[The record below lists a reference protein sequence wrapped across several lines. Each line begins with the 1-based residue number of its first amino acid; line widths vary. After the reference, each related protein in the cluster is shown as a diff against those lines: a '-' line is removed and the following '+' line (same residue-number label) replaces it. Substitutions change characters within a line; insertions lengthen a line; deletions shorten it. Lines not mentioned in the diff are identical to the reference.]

1 MCSGPGGKTAVLG
14 AEALE
19 AGAQV
24 VAWEKAPHR
33 ARLVEKSVAA
43 IAKRNSRTVSVVTGD
58 ALRMPGESASFSR
71 VLVDAPCSGLGA
83 LRRRPEARW
92 RKSLGDI
99 ASLVELQKALLSRA
113 LELVEPGGV
122 VAYVTCTPVV
132 EETVEVV
139 EAVCSQRRDCELLDT
154 SEVLNQVTHTLVD
167 GARRGTAVQLWT
179 YRHGCD
185 DMFIQ
190 LIRTRASVV

>member
-1 MCSGPGGKTAVLG
+1 MLESLSSLQLSLAVIGGLTLVG
-14 AEALE
+14 
-19 AGAQV
+19 V
-24 VAWEKAPHR
+24 VAYNYWTSRKNAPRQADPHR
-33 ARLVEKSVAA
+33 PPVEHDIEPVL
-43 IAKRNSRTVSVVTGD
+43 TGE
-58 ALRMPGESASFSR
+58 LPGATGH
-71 VLVDAPCSGLGA
+71 DQ
-83 LRRRPEARW
+83 RW

-122 VAYVTCTPVV
+122 VAYVTCSPVV

-139 EAVCSQRRDCELLDT
+139 EAVCSQRGDCELLDT